1 MNHINETNGDML
13 RGTRG
18 TMPTQET
25 GIILGYIFYPILWAT
40 LLMMSVFVIY
50 NIIDYI
56 KSKPPNVQTLLD
68 KFYIHLLPLVPV
80 ALGSSLKTV
89 HYFMTISMF
98 NVIPAVMIIFHN
110 GLRTFFFQKHQKLQQ
125 CVTSISD
132 FLSHHGLNIFP
143 PPPEED
149 IPPDPSENQDPY
161 SPENMEAM
169 AIQAA
174 NRMAATK
181 SKHDQA
187 QASQQEQ
194 ALEDQIRAYALNPR
208 QHFFQAQ
215 AQTSQSAVKLNLPNY
230 LKYRENDLPEIVT

>member
-1 MNHINETNGDML
+1 M
-13 RGTRG
+13 
-18 TMPTQET
+18 
-25 GIILGYIFYPILWAT
+25 YI
-40 LLMMSVFVIY
+40 
-50 NIIDYI
+50 
-56 KSKPPNVQTLLD
+56 
-68 KFYIHLLPLVPV
+68 
-80 ALGSSLKTV
+80 
-89 HYFMTISMF
+89 
-98 NVIPAVMIIFHN
+98 
-110 GLRTFFFQKHQKLQQ
+110 
-125 CVTSISD
+125 TSISD

-187 QASQQEQ
+187 QASQQAQ

-230 LKYRENDLPEIVT
+230 LKYRDNDLPEIVT